1 MIRKTKANASLGAHT
16 LTNADTYR
24 AIFLANGTHTATNGR
39 LAGTNAQR
47 PSNEVARDAEI
58 EAWRTAGFFP
68 VHARQAYEG
77 G

>member
-1 MIRKTKANASLGAHT
+1 MT
-16 LTNADTYR
+16 DTDAYR
-24 AIFLANGTHTATNGR
+24 AIFLANGTHTDANGR
-39 LAGTNAQR
+39 LAAANAQR
-47 PSNEVARDAEI
+47 PSDEAARNAEI

>member
-1 MIRKTKANASLGAHT
+1 MND
-16 LTNADTYR
+16 ADAYR
-24 AIFLANGTHTATNGR
+24 TIFLANGTHTATTGR
-39 LAGTNAQR
+39 LAAANAQR
-47 PSNEVARDAEI
+47 PSDETARNAEI